1 MVAIIIFL
9 GPAGSGKS
17 SLTSSY
23 SRWLREFLGARIFIV
38 NLDPAT
44 EFIPY
49 KPDLDIRDLIDIH
62 RISKEFGLGP
72 NGVLVKAMDIIANE
86 MIYIFEDLKY
96 IDTDFILID
105 TPGQMEVFIFR
116 DIAIKLVNE
125 LKKLSNNVVA
135 VFVLDAD
142 VIKRYEDY
150 AFISIMSTALQARM
164 GIDVVPVINKIDL
177 VQSLLIVGD
186 TISDIDIVI
195 ENIRNKGLYGEMLSN
210 ILNIIWQYAKATR
223 VPRVSAKEFIGIE
236 ELHRIIHELTCSC
249 GDLT

>member
-1 MVAIIIFL
+1 M
-9 GPAGSGKS
+9 
-17 SLTSSY
+17 
-23 SRWLREFLGARIFIV
+23 
-38 NLDPAT
+38 
-44 EFIPY
+44 
-49 KPDLDIRDLIDIH
+49 
-62 RISKEFGLGP
+62 
-72 NGVLVKAMDIIANE
+72 M
-86 MIYIFEDLKY
+86 YIFEDLKH

-177 VQSLLIVGD
+177 AQSLLIVGD
-186 TISDIDIVI
+186 TISDIDMVI
-195 ENIRNKGLYGEMLSN
+195 ESIRNKGLYGEMLSN

-236 ELHRIIHELTCSC
+236 ELHRIIHELTCAC